1 MSFKSFDNFLTM
13 GDSDPTLKTHFALH
27 QPISYN
33 KPMKTHLKKYFAELL
48 GTFSLSLAVVVAV
61 HAGGPISV
69 PLVAGLTLG
78 LFVYSLGHISGAHFN
93 PAVTLGAWTVGKI
106 KHHDAILY
114 LIAQFIGAGLAMMVA
129 VNSGANIS
137 LIVANTGAIALAEII
152 GTFFFTFGIAAVVF
166 GKTPAQMS
174 GLTIGASLVLGVV
187 VASALGSNGVLNPA
201 VAMALGSFNLMYLV
215 GPIIG
220 SILGM
225 NVYRIFTE

>member
-1 MSFKSFDNFLTM
+1 M
-13 GDSDPTLKTHFALH
+13 
-27 QPISYN
+27 
-33 KPMKTHLKKYFAELL
+33 L